1 MNLSS
6 KKNQVIFFAAPFLFC
21 FAVLAWGG
29 YSSNVKCFIIDV
41 FNFMSEVNPSG
52 ILIFAGIAAGISYRR
67 YQHVF
72 YRSAAFVC
80 GFLFAISQSVSAAM
94 DNVYRGGG
102 VFCQTP
108 SDVVVFLSV
117 SMVFC
122 GVGFV
127 WFSFLAMIAHEN
139 EQKIPKEGGRP
150 SKIEGEPSENFSIN
164 LNLSLKT
171 DDVPSAPALS
181 DLAHDLR
188 HSRSHARRYRARR

>member
-6 KKNQVIFFAAPFLFC
+6 KKNQVIFFAAPVLFC
-21 FAVLAWGG
+21 FAVLAGGG

-52 ILIFAGIAAGISYRR
+52 ILIFAGIAAGISYKR

-72 YRSAAFVC
+72 YRNAAFVC

-117 SMVFC
+117 FMVFC

-127 WFSFLAMIAHEN
+127 WFSFLAMIAQEN
-139 EQKIPKEGGRP
+139 EQKSPEEDGRH
-150 SKIEGEPSENFSIN
+150 SEIEGERSESLTIN
-164 LNLSLKT
+164 LNLSLTTADEKF
-171 DDVPSAPALS
+171 VPAPS
-181 DLAHDLR
+181 GLARDLR
-188 HSRSHARRYRARR
+188 LSRSRARRYRARR